1 MKKFS
6 KIGKRVLA
14 FFLVALM
21 NINSY
26 AAVGANDG
34 SAFVTKAEFDALV
47 NTFNEQMDS
56 YEDSLVS
63 KIDGAIANYLAG
75 RSGKSTTTKQLFFG
89 SWKNVTSFN
98 GDYKPTYVIP
108 VMRAVFSAAFPNRYS
123 WTGGDGSSQ
132 WKNSTVVGIGNVTS
146 NINSGNIRPLVKTK
160 EAEGS
165 ATYTMYWDGVA
176 INYEETYVVG
186 GSCYTSGAYNL
197 YGIENSGSTKK
208 MTLYNCTEINLRDG
222 YNPDVSKSSGV
233 NNLKVYWTYPG
244 ASAVLITFSNKQFS
258 VGASV
263 VLKKDSD
270 GNDRKYEHII
280 NYSGE
285 TNWTVSN
292 EVFTKTFMTRN
303 ESPIKSSS
311 VLYASTTSKSSN
323 GGVAGAYDYGSV
335 GHFRTGLS
343 FEFTDDAYRTIPSVG
358 MIGDIKAKNIY
369 QFSTPITYAHKGQGE
384 RTIEK
389 LGLEKGLPL
398 FYAEEGVNITW
409 NPYFEV
415 GKAKNA
421 SGEWVDSTATR
432 VKLFLSVGEFKDD
445 ITSSDELIEA
455 RSTSGVATDKSVLC
469 KIDTNEKVEF
479 TMPKTGV
486 VYAKWVPDISTYKTD
501 TWLSTLDVTKCS
513 KYIEVIDE

>member
-47 NTFNEQMDS
+47 NTFNEQMDN
-56 YEDSLVS
+56 YEGNIVS

-75 RSGKSTTTKQLFFG
+75 MSGKSTTTKQLFFT
-89 SWKNVTSFN
+89 SWENVTSFN
-98 GDYKPTYVIP
+98 GDYKPTYSIP
-108 VMRAVFSAAFPNRYS
+108 IMRAVFSVAFQNSYS
-123 WTGGDGSSQ
+123 WNSGNY
-132 WKNSTVVGIGNVTS
+132 WKNATVVGVGSVTS
-146 NINSGNIRPLVKTK
+146 SSNRENIRPLVKTK
-160 EAEGS
+160 ESEGS
-165 ATYTMYWDGVA
+165 ASYTMYWNGVA
-176 INYEETYVVG
+176 VNYEETYVVG
-186 GSCYTSGAYNL
+186 GSCYADGNYNL
-197 YGIENSGSTKK
+197 YGIEDGSTTKK
-208 MTLYNCTEINLRDG
+208 MTLYNPTEINLSDG
-222 YNPDVSKSSGV
+222 YNPNVSSSTSV
-233 NNLKVYWTYPG
+233 NNFKVYWTSSG
-244 ASAVLITFSNKQFS
+244 GSALVNFTNKKYA
-258 VGASV
+258 VAASV
-263 VLKKDSD
+263 VLKKDSKGKD
-270 GNDRKYEHII
+270 KKYEHII
-280 NYSGE
+280 NYSGD
-285 TNWTVSN
+285 TSWTVSN
-292 EVFTKTFMTRN
+292 EIFTKTFMTRN
-303 ESPIKSSS
+303 ESSIKSVNVLSDSS
-311 VLYASTTSKSSN
+311 TAKTSN
-323 GGVAGAYDYGSV
+323 GGVAGAYYYPTKGT
-335 GHFRTGLS
+335 FRTALN

-369 QFSTPITYAHKGQGE
+369 QFSTPITYTHKGKGE
-384 RTIEK
+384 RTIKE

-469 KIDTNEKVEF
+469 KIDSNEKVEF

-513 KYIEVIDE
+513 KYVEVIDE